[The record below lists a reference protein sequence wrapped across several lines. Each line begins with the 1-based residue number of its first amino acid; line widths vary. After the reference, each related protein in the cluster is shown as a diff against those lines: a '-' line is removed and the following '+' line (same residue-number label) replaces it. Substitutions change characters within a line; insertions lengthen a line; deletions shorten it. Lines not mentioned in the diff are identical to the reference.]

1 MSELKYQE
9 EINKMECDLNGF
21 SEQERIAFRWTFD
34 DINNEKNFLPRFLL
48 KPNMERNDCRGW
60 GLSFFDTQD
69 SAKKRLKEIV
79 GYRKNLYKKLG
90 THVAT
95 GNLEKTDGMSDKA
108 HSNGHFTHFEHQNVD
123 LSVKFS
129 IVEQIQE

>member
-9 EINKMECDLNGF
+9 EINKMKCDLNEF
-21 SEQERIAFRWTFD
+21 YKQERIAFRWTFD
-34 DINNEKNFLPRFLL
+34 DIKNEKNFRPRFLL
-48 KPNMERNDCRGW
+48 KPDIKRNDCRGW

-95 GNLEKTDGMSDKA
+95 GNLEKADGISDKA
-108 HSNGHFTHFEHQNVD
+108 HNNGHFTLFEFQDVD
-123 LSVKFS
+123 LSLKFN
-129 IVEQIQE
+129 IVDQIQ

>member
-21 SEQERIAFRWTFD
+21 FEQGRIAFRWTFD

-48 KPNMERNDCRGW
+48 KPNMDRNDCRGW

-95 GNLEKTDGMSDKA
+95 GNLEKTDGISDKA
-108 HSNGHFTHFEHQNVD
+108 HNNGHFTHFEYQNVD

-129 IVEQIQE
+129 IVEQIQ

>member
-1 MSELKYQE
+1 MNFTNRKESLFVGHLMTS
-9 EINKMECDLNGF
+9 KMK
-21 SEQERIAFRWTFD
+21 RISVQ
-34 DINNEKNFLPRFLL
+34 
-48 KPNMERNDCRGW
+48 DCRGW

-95 GNLEKTDGMSDKA
+95 GNLEKADGISDKV
-108 HSNGHFTHFEHQNVD
+108 HNNGHFTLFEFQDVD
-123 LSVKFS
+123 LSLKFN
-129 IVEQIQE
+129 IVDQIQ